1 MKKFF
6 ALILIISFCGIANA
20 ATVSNDMSDYVRKD
34 VFEAYMQNIN
44 SNTEKILEEL
54 RAQRKEFT
62 EELKA
67 QRKEFTD
74 ELKAQ
79 RKEFTEGLAAQ
90 QKEFMEEFKSQRKSI
105 NELTTSVSVLTERV
119 NGLDKRVNGLENRV
133 NGLENSMNENFKN
146 VNTQIQVI
154 ESRANNSYNNIE
166 AHISNNYR
174 NLDSRIGDLRNDIY
188 LWLVIIG
195 IVIGSI
201 PAKKFVQWLQ
211 ERKFIRNNSIT
222 IEDIEKIAT
231 QVATRVSENLINA
244 KLAGK

>member
-54 RAQRKEFT
+54 RAQR
-62 EELKA
+62 EELRT

-79 RKEFTEGLAAQ
+79 RKEFTE
-90 QKEFMEEFKSQRKSI
+90 EFKSQRKSI
-105 NELTTSVSVLTERV
+105 NELITSVSVLTERV

-154 ESRANNSYNNIE
+154 ESRANNSYNTLE
-166 AHISNNYR
+166 AHISDHYR

-201 PAKKFVQWLQ
+201 PAKKFFQWLQ